1 MPSSNV
7 NYPPPLTRLN
17 PFYPGQPGVPGTD
30 AETGLRMDTNGTVF
44 YVDPNAAGVSDQRD
58 GTNPIAPLQTVATA
72 LTKCTAYANDVIVV
86 AMNSAWQHGNQAVGR
101 ATAIAEE
108 VTVSVPGVKIVGLAP
123 SSSLGVPWSPVTNGG
138 TLITVNAM
146 DILIEGFCF
155 TDPLA
160 VVGNATAIAAFWTA
174 PLYGDNLTVRNCY
187 FGAGLDY
194 GIALDFSYYAD
205 IHDNYFDSIQFAAIH
220 NLNLTGDPD
229 YARIHDNQ
237 FLNCTAAINL
247 LDSGGCGIYRNLIYG
262 AAGGTNNFINLTG
275 GANNIVADNYFACT
289 IAQYDVTC
297 SDAGSGAWLH
307 NHCSDGIPVLPPV

>member
-1 MPSSNV
+1 V
-7 NYPPPLTRLN
+7 
-17 PFYPGQPGVPGTD
+17 PGVST
-30 AETGLRMDTNGTVF
+30 ETGLRTDTNGTIF
-44 YVDPNAAGVSDQRD
+44 YVDPNAVGVSDLRD
-58 GTNPIAPLQTVATA
+58 GTDPNEPLQTVAAA
-72 LTKCTAYANDVIVV
+72 LTHCGAYQNDVIVV
-86 AMNSAWQHGNQAVGR
+86 AMNSAWMHGSTAVGR
-101 ATAIAEE
+101 ATPVNEE
-108 VTVSVPGVKIVGLAP
+108 ITVNVPGVKIVGLAP
-123 SSSLGVPWSPVTNGG
+123 SSSLGVPWTPVTNGG

-146 DILIEGFCF
+146 DVLIEGFCF

-160 VVGNATAIAAFWTA
+160 VIGNATAIAAFWTA

-194 GIALDFSYYAD
+194 GVALDFSYYAD
-205 IHDNYFDSIQFAAIH
+205 IHDNYFDTIQNTAIH
-220 NLNLTGDPD
+220 NLNLAGDPD